1 MYCLAR
7 WQPIQLSQ
15 ALPVDYKHPFG
26 CHACTRFGAEPDGK
40 TVKELLISQMPK
52 MLGDAALWQAVLRN
66 CMQADITSECLK
78 PDPIGYD
85 KP

>member
-1 MYCLAR
+1 MSRVHEIWCRAR
-7 WQPIQLSQ
+7 RQ
-15 ALPVDYKHPFG
+15 G
-26 CHACTRFGAEPDGK
+26 CKGA
-40 TVKELLISQMPK
+40 VYLQMLK

-66 CMQADITSECLK
+66 CMQADTTSECLK